1 MKQADMVMGYI
12 TQFGSITPIDAFK
25 DLGITRLSAVVFDL
39 KEKGVNI
46 ITDIEHGK
54 NRYGKPTRYARYSF
68 GGNDED

>member
-1 MKQADMVMGYI
+1 MNQADIDREDI
-12 TQFGSITPIDAFK
+12 TRFGIITPIDAFK